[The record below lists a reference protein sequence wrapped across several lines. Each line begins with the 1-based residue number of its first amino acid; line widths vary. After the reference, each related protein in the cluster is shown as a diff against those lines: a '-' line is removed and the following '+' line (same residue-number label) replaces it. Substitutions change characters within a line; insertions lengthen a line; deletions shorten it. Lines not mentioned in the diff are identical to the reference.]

1 VSGSSDVRL
10 AERVVELLDDARLA
24 RQTGDWRQLRALA
37 NAVLALDPHN
47 AEAEALLAGSVQRR
61 QMTVMFCDIVGSAA
75 IADGRDPE
83 DMTDILRDYRRTCA
97 QVIERFGGFVDDHQG
112 DGMLVRFGY
121 PEVHEDD
128 ARRAVLCGL
137 EMIRALGDWS
147 QVLRIRVGVHT
158 DLVVIDGI
166 GVAGAT
172 TNEASRIQ
180 TLARPDTVVIS
191 DTTHELVRGWFEV
204 ESMGRVELRG
214 ISRQVELFTV
224 LGERVSRRRETGIA
238 PSPFTGRRAEL
249 ARMAALWRGAQ
260 QRREGVGDGRPVEPQ
275 AVFVTGGPGIG
286 KTRLVFE
293 SARALG
299 APTTECCCSSYHGT
313 TSLYPFRP
321 VLEAACQIVEA
332 DEPGRRLAKL
342 REALG
347 RDLEHGMDLPFLAAA
362 LQIPPSMISPP
373 SEVDPRKLRDV
384 ALGAATRLVHSALGS
399 GPAMLFVDDLH
410 WADQSTLDL
419 LGVLLATPRP
429 GLMMVL
435 AARDGFEPPWPQA
448 AERLRLGPLDD
459 AELEE
464 MARRMP
470 EGLRLTEA
478 QRSELVSRSDGVPL
492 FMEELVRTAD
502 ALDLGRELYR
512 SVRYA
517 DYRIPAAL
525 RDPLLARL
533 AATGVDLDLA
543 QTAATI
549 GREVDQ
555 GLLQRVAGLSDGAVG
570 TRLDTLVG
578 AGLVD
583 HREGTIR
590 FRHEL
595 IREVA
600 YETQRRSVRRER
612 HSRIADHLLGTHFAP
627 AQGDAG
633 EVAFHLERAE
643 RYGEAIGAHLR
654 AAQAAQGIGA
664 HTEATQRLTGTLDL
678 LEQLDDGVP
687 RQQTELMVRE
697 LRSFSAVM
705 AGGYAAPE
713 AAEDYP
719 RCVQLCESLG
729 LAPELLPSL
738 IRSWSYYA
746 FSGNLAEA
754 DSVCAT
760 MQRVV
765 DSGGLGIPVEEMGQ
779 GVVGFFRGH
788 FGQARRMLEAFVAHP
803 WAGPEGRPP
812 AEWSLPNDPLT
823 SVCAHL
829 IPLLWI
835 DGERQAAAA
844 MGDRALGRAAGLNFP
859 YGPFSVGYVKSL
871 LTMTRRLDGDHAG
884 ANRLAAELIELSE
897 RHGFTLWGLAGAI
910 QHGIGEVQAG
920 NHAALDQLAGHV
932 DTWRLVLVAEVWTPY
947 WLTELAVAQRAAGRD
962 QDALRSLDEALAV
975 AASTGSDFYSSE
987 TLRVRGQLRRERGDR
1002 GGLADLRA
1010 AVEWARHQ
1018 GAPAFEARAA
1028 ASLRDAM
1035 AG

>member
-1 VSGSSDVRL
+1 VSESSDARL

-24 RQTGDWRQLRALA
+24 RQTGNWRQLRALA

-61 QMTVMFCDIVGSAA
+61 QMTLMFCDIVGSSA
-75 IADGRDPE
+75 IADARDPE

-97 QVIERFGGFVDDHQG
+97 EVIERFGGFIDDHQG

-137 EMIRALGDWS
+137 EMIRALRDRTEL
-147 QVLRIRVGVHT
+147 LRVRVAVHT
-158 DLVVIDGI
+158 DLVVVDGV

-180 TLARPDTVVIS
+180 VLARPDTVVIS
-191 DTTHELVRGWFEV
+191 DATHELVRGWFEV
-204 ESMGRVELRG
+204 ESMGRVDLRG
-214 ISRQVELFTV
+214 VSRQVEVFTV
-224 LGERVSRRRETGIA
+224 LGEHRSPRRQTGIA
-238 PSPFTGRRAEL
+238 QSPFTGRQVEL
-249 ARMAALWRGAQ
+249 ALLAGLWRDAQ
-260 QRREGVGDGRPVEPQ
+260 RSWEAGWDGRRVEPR
-275 AVFVTGGPGIG
+275 AVFVTGGAGIG
-286 KTRLVFE
+286 KTRLVSE
-293 SARALG
+293 AARTLG

-321 VLEAACQIVEA
+321 VLEAACQIVEGDDPA
-332 DEPGRRLAKL
+332 RRLAKL

-347 RDLEHGMDLPFLAAA
+347 DDREDGIDLPFLAAA
-362 LQIPPSMISPP
+362 LQIPSAAISPP
-373 SEVDPRKLRDV
+373 PEVDPRKLREV
-384 ALGAATRLVHSALGS
+384 ALAAATRLVHWALAS

-419 LGVLLATPRP
+419 LGFLLATPRL
-429 GLMMVL
+429 GLLVVL
-435 AARDGFEPPWPQA
+435 AARDGFEPPWPDV
-448 AERLRLGPLDD
+448 AERLQLGPLED

-470 EGLRLTEA
+470 EGFRLSEA

-543 QTAATI
+543 QMAATI

-555 GLLQRVAGLSDGAVG
+555 VLLQQVAGLSDSALE

-583 HREGTIR
+583 HGDGAIR
-590 FRHEL
+590 FRHEM
-595 IREVA
+595 IREAA
-600 YETQRRSVRRER
+600 YETQRRSIRRER
-612 HSRIADHLLGTHFAP
+612 HSRIADQLLGPRFAP
-627 AQGDAG
+627 VQGDAG

-643 RYGEAIGAHLR
+643 RYGEAIGAHIR
-654 AAQAAQGIGA
+654 VAQGAQGIGA
-664 HTEATQRLTGTLDL
+664 HIEATQRLTGTLDL
-678 LEQLDDGVP
+678 LERLDDGAP

-746 FSGNLAEA
+746 FSGNLGEA

-760 MQRVV
+760 MRRVV
-765 DSGGLGIPVEEMGQ
+765 DSGGLRIPVEEMGM

-803 WAGPEGRPP
+803 WAGSDGRPP
-812 AEWSLPNDPLT
+812 AEWPLPNDPLT

-835 DGERQAAAA
+835 DGQRQAAAA
-844 MGDRALGRAAGLNFP
+844 MGDRALDRAVGLGFP

-871 LTMTRRLDGDHAG
+871 LTMVRRLDGDHAG
-884 ANRLAAELIELSE
+884 AARLAVELIELSE

-920 NHAALDQLAGHV
+920 NHTALDLLASHV
-932 DTWRLVLVAEVWTPY
+932 ATWRLVLVAEVWTPY
-947 WLTELAVAQRAAGRD
+947 WLTELAVAQRAAGRAE
-962 QDALRSLDEALAV
+962 DALHSLDEALAV
-975 AASTGSDFYSSE
+975 AAGTGSDFYSSE
-987 TLRVRGQLRRERGDR
+987 TLRVRGELRRERDDR

-1018 GAPAFEARAA
+1018 GAPAFQSRAA
-1028 ASLRDAM
+1028 ASLRGAM